1 VSVNRARSFGSVAA
15 LYDEF
20 RPPPPPA
27 ASSLLGDLHGLKVLE
42 VAAGTGL
49 WSRYLIGLGA
59 NLTIVEPDD
68 EMRTVLER
76 RSPQIHALVGT
87 AESLPVDDASFDV
100 VVVSSAWHWFE
111 QPAAANEMARVLADH
126 GRLFVLWNG
135 FSRDVAWVQ
144 ELIELRNN
152 DRGRGH
158 RPRGWTA
165 TELGNGPFEQI
176 TDLSVDWSWPRTTEE
191 MVSLFGTY
199 SGVIMLSDEQKK
211 VVDQRVRA
219 RLASVAV
226 DGHVE
231 VPMTL
236 RGTTATRSAR

>member
-1 VSVNRARSFGSVAA
+1 MSVNRARSFGSVAA

-20 RPPPPPA
+20 RPPPPAA

-49 WSRYLIGLGA
+49 WSRYLVSLGA
-59 NLTIVEPDD
+59 DLTIVEPDD
-68 EMRTVLER
+68 DMRAVLQR
-76 RSPQIHALVGT
+76 RSPHIHALVGT
-87 AESLPVDDASFDV
+87 AESLPVEDASYDV
-100 VVVSSAWHWFE
+100 VVVSSAWHWFQ
-111 QPAAANEMARVLADH
+111 QPAATDEMGRVLADR

-135 FSRDVAWVQ
+135 FSRDVEWVQ

-152 DRGRGH
+152 DRGHAH

-165 TELGNGPFEQI
+165 TELGNGAFEDV
-176 TDLSVDWSWPRTTEE
+176 TDISVDWTWPRTTEE

-199 SGVIMLSDEQKK
+199 SGVIMLSDDQKK
-211 VVDQRVRA
+211 VVDQRVRT
-219 RLASVAV
+219 RLASVTV
-226 DGHVE
+226 DARVD